1 MDGIITGIGDR
12 KKKIN
17 LISPQLDA
25 EVYKSIINRNGIIT
39 GLEIIGNTLTRGIC
53 IAEGYRG
60 ELRKNADGVTQGT
73 STSVSNRYS
82 VTVGTTP
89 SYQDE
94 TGVDHYTG
102 STTATFDEGVNIVSA
117 EARNTAMTATFS
129 KNVLTIYGD
138 SVIAG
143 SSVSGIVDIIYMK
156 GGSYIYG
163 KFVVNHDF
171 NTPDHFS
178 VLILDAPL
186 AYENDDILHEP
197 GTYYLPLYEA
207 GFKAVDEKNYPKYC
221 AHADYAKVIR
231 ENGTLGAGTVAVT
244 QPVDDNSDKVA
255 TTEYV
260 ANQIKKDIDFKE
272 ETVQAYD
279 ISDNKSLPVYL
290 KFRRKAKMVVVNVY
304 QTRDLEIGEVD
315 SHGGKIC
322 FSIPSGF
329 EPKNDIYFMVAA
341 RTANGVIL
349 TNFEKISAGANIATP
364 LTIPSLPS
372 ETSYPAPNENMCNFG
387 YEIN

>member
-12 KKKIN
+12 QKKIN

-82 VTVGTTP
+82 VTVGATP

-178 VLILDAPL
+178 ILILDAPL
-186 AYENDDILHEP
+186 EYENADILHGP

-207 GFKAVDEKNYPKYC
+207 GFKAVDAQNYPKYC

-260 ANQIKKDIDFKE
+260 DKMIKKYIDPDEKTVKLCYKDGSTVDVNVKFKRKSKKIIV
-272 ETVQAYD
+272 ETLSSPD
-279 ISDNKSLPVYL
+279 FFSFDSGSISISDFYLPVPEG
-290 KFRRKAKMVVVNVY
+290 FRPSHHVNIGLFQYGSNNEMDDIILLDLPLGADKATCK
-304 QTRDLEIGEVD
+304 TRAKTVM
-315 SHGGKIC
+315 
-322 FSIPSGF
+322 SG
-329 EPKNDIYFMVAA
+329 DYVSDMQ
-341 RTANGVIL
+341 
-349 TNFEKISAGANIATP
+349 S
-364 LTIPSLPS
+364 
-372 ETSYPAPNENMCNFG
+372 G
-387 YEIN
+387 YELEGI

>member
-178 VLILDAPL
+178 ILILDAPL
-186 AYENDDILHEP
+186 EYENADILHEP

-207 GFKAVDEKNYPKYC
+207 GFKAVDAQNYPKYC

-272 ETVQAYD
+272 ETVEVCSPDGTGLGIYV
-279 ISDNKSLPVYL
+279 N
-290 KFRRKAKMVVVNVY
+290 FRRKAKMVVVKLGVTDKAFRIY
-304 QTRDLEIGEVD
+304 EGCYIPIPDGFSPPKDTTIGLFGWSGY
-315 SHGGKIC
+315 SHETALNYMSFFDIKAGEDKAIFRITGYFLRTNDD
-322 FSIPSGF
+322 FSCS
-329 EPKNDIYFMVAA
+329 
-341 RTANGVIL
+341 
-349 TNFEKISAGANIATP
+349 S
-364 LTIPSLPS
+364 
-372 ETSYPAPNENMCNFG
+372 G
-387 YEIN
+387 YELIDK